1 MPTPHPKYPLVLSI
15 AAAVSTFALKGLAY
29 WLTDSV
35 SLLSDAM
42 ESLVNL
48 AAAVIALISLYYA
61 ARPVDVSHTYGHEKI
76 EYFSSG
82 PGRHPSSWCG
92 RAIACLRPAIG
103 CSPPRL
109 ADLARATLLA
119 AVHRYQPGGGPVLL
133 RVARPPSPSCWSDGP
148 HLMTDVYTS
157 AGV

>member
-15 AAAVSTFALKGLAY
+15 AAAICTLVLKGTAY

-82 PGRHPSSWCG
+82 LEATFILVAGG
-92 RAIACLRPAIG
+92 AIAWYAGSRLFA
-103 CSPPRL
+103 PPEL
-109 ADLARATLLA
+109 ADLGLGTLLA
-119 AVHRYQPGGGPVLL
+119 AVASLINLAVAQVLL
-133 RVARPPSPSCWSDGP
+133 RVGKATESIVLEADGR

-157 AGV
+157 